1 MLYKKR
7 IENPEIVSS
16 FSPPVFED
24 LLRTAQRLEDIERDA
39 YERGFN
45 AGRRAGLEMAEK
57 EAGLIISRLEDLI
70 AQFIAFR
77 EEIERNLKPKIL
89 ELSISIARKIIM
101 KEIEV
106 DSEIVLRLTEEAIKK
121 IERQGQLK
129 IKINP
134 LLKELFEK
142 ASPGLLRLHQD
153 IVIDI
158 DPSLP
163 AYCSEIVS
171 ETQEI
176 ITDIDEQLKTLISDI
191 AERL

>member
-1 MLYKKR
+1 MYKRR

-24 LLRTAQRLEDIERDA
+24 SLRAAQRLEDIERDA

-45 AGRRAGLEMAEK
+45 QGKRAGLEMAEK

-77 EEIERNLKPKIL
+77 EEMERNIKPWIL
-89 ELSISIARKIIM
+89 ELSVSIARKIIM
-101 KEIEV
+101 KEIET

-134 LLKELFEK
+134 LLKDLLEK

-158 DPSLP
+158 DPSMP
-163 AYCSEIVS
+163 PYGSEIVS

-176 ITDIDEQLKTLISDI
+176 ITDIDEQIKTLISDL

>member
-1 MLYKKR
+1 MYKRR

-24 LLRTAQRLEDIERDA
+24 SLRAAQRLEDIERDA

-45 AGRRAGLEMAEK
+45 QGKRAGLEMAEK

-77 EEIERNLKPKIL
+77 EEMERNIKPRIL
-89 ELSISIARKIIM
+89 ELSVSIARKIIM
-101 KEIEV
+101 KEIET

-134 LLKELFEK
+134 LLKDLFEK
-142 ASPGLLRLHQD
+142 VSPGLLRLHQD

-158 DPSLP
+158 DPSMP
-163 AYCSEIVS
+163 PYGSEIVS

-176 ITDIDEQLKTLISDI
+176 ITDIDEQIKTLISDL

>member
-1 MLYKKR
+1 MYKRR

-24 LLRTAQRLEDIERDA
+24 SLRAVQRLEDIERDA

-45 AGRRAGLEMAEK
+45 QGKRAGLEMAEK

-77 EEIERNLKPKIL
+77 EEMERNIKPWIL
-89 ELSISIARKIIM
+89 ELSVSIARKIIM
-101 KEIEV
+101 KEIET

-134 LLKELFEK
+134 LLKDLLEK

-158 DPSLP
+158 DPSMP
-163 AYCSEIVS
+163 PYGSEIVS

-176 ITDIDEQLKTLISDI
+176 ITDIDEQIKTLISDL